1 MNRGARSQV
10 DLKRMRTVV
19 EVART
24 ESITTAAHTLGLTQS
39 AVSRTV
45 AELEQALGQRLF
57 ERTSRGIQITDAGQ
71 RLVARAKRLLTDVDD
86 LIADIAAAPHHV
98 TGRLRLGLGIT
109 GHHVS
114 GAIAAFAGRH
124 PEISMETTH
133 ASEQTLCPRLLHGEL
148 DLVIGSSSYLERWR
162 ELEVT
167 KLMRLRQACAVRQGH
182 PLTELAAPAEAEILS
197 YPIILPQSVEPSH
210 SDIARRY
217 SELGLPPLKPQ
228 YVTNSFELMLMLIKA
243 TDAFLL
249 MMHPDDDFGGM
260 AHCCALLRD
269 AVRIPAHFVSVARA
283 SQRPSTQVVGLFE
296 QALRAQFV
304 AAQAPAAG

>member
-24 ESITTAAHTLGLTQS
+24 ESITAAAHTLGLTQS

-45 AELEQALGQRLF
+45 AELETALGQRLF
-57 ERTSRGIQITDAGQ
+57 ERSSRGIQITDAGR
-71 RLVARAKRLLTDVDD
+71 RLVARAKRLLADVDD
-86 LIADIAAAPHHV
+86 LIDDISAASEHL

-109 GHHVS
+109 GHHLCN
-114 GAIAAFAGRH
+114 AIAAFAGRH
-124 PEISMETTH
+124 PEISLETTH

-162 ELEVT
+162 ELEVS
-167 KLMRLRQACAVRQGH
+167 KLMRLRQACVVRKEH
-182 PLTELAAPAEAEILS
+182 PLTVLAAPDEAQILS
-197 YPIILPQSVEPSH
+197 YPIVLPQSIEPSH

-217 SELGLPPLKPQ
+217 AELGLPPLQPQ
-228 YVTNSFELMLMLIKA
+228 YVTNSFELMLAVLKV

-249 MMHPDDDFGGM
+249 MLHPDDDFGGLER
-260 AHCCALLRD
+260 CYALLRD
-269 AVRIPAHFVSVARA
+269 AVRMPAHFVSVARA
-283 SQRPSTQVVGLFE
+283 SQRPRSQVVGLFE
-296 QALRAQFV
+296 QALREEFASV
-304 AAQAPAAG
+304 S

>member
-1 MNRGARSQV
+1 MSRGTRSQV

-24 ESITTAAHTLGLTQS
+24 ESITTAARTLGLTQS

-45 AELEQALGQRLF
+45 AELEAALGQRLF
-57 ERTSRGIQITDAGQ
+57 ERSSRGIQITDAGR
-71 RLVARAKRLLTDVDD
+71 RLVARAKRLLADVDD
-86 LIADIAAAPHHV
+86 LIADVSAAAHHV

-124 PEISMETTH
+124 PDISVETTH

-162 ELEVT
+162 ELDVT
-167 KLMRLRQACAVRQGH
+167 KLMHLHQACVVRKDH
-182 PLTELAAPAEAEILS
+182 PLTVSDAPDEADILR

-217 SELGLPPLKPQ
+217 AELGLSPLKPQ
-228 YVTNSFELMLMLIKA
+228 YVTNSFELMLMLIRA

-249 MMHPDDDFGGM
+249 MLHPDEDFGGM
-260 AHCCALLRD
+260 ARHCALFRD
-269 AVRIPAHFVSVARA
+269 AVRMPAHYVSVARV
-283 SQRPSTQVVGLFE
+283 SGRPLTQVVDLFA
-296 QALRAQFV
+296 QALRSDYNAAV
-304 AAQAPAAG
+304 A

>member
-45 AELEQALGQRLF
+45 AELETALGQRLF
-57 ERTSRGIQITDAGQ
+57 DRSSRGIQITDAGR
-71 RLVARAKRLLTDVDD
+71 RLVARAKRLLADVDD
-86 LIADIAAAPHHV
+86 LIADVSAPSHHV

-109 GHHVS
+109 GHHVCD
-114 GAIAAFAGRH
+114 AIAAFAGRH
-124 PEISMETTH
+124 PDISVETTH
-133 ASEQTLCPRLLHGEL
+133 ASEQTLCPRLVHGEL

-167 KLMRLRQACAVRQGH
+167 KLMRLRQACVVRKGH
-182 PLTELAAPAEAEILS
+182 PLTEKAAPDETEILS

-210 SDIARRY
+210 SDLSRRY
-217 SELGLPPLKPQ
+217 AELGLPPLQPQ
-228 YVTNSFELMLMLIKA
+228 YVTNSFELMLALIRV

-249 MMHPDDDFGGM
+249 MLHPKDDFGGM
-260 AHCCALLRD
+260 EGHWALLRD
-269 AVRIPAHFVSVARA
+269 AVRIPDHFVSVARVG
-283 SQRPSTQVVGLFE
+283 QRPLTQVVALFE
-296 QALRAQFV
+296 QALCGAYE
-304 AAQAPAAG
+304 AAPSP

>member
-45 AELEQALGQRLF
+45 AELETALGQRLF
-57 ERTSRGIQITDAGQ
+57 ERSSRGIQITDAGR
-71 RLVARAKRLLTDVDD
+71 RLVARAKRLLADVDD
-86 LIADIAAAPHHV
+86 LIADVSAPSHLV

-109 GHHVS
+109 GHHVCE
-114 GAIAAFAGRH
+114 AIAAFAGRH
-124 PEISMETTH
+124 PDISVETTH

-167 KLMRLRQACAVRQGH
+167 KLMRLRQACVVRKDH
-182 PLTELAAPAEAEILS
+182 PLTALAAPDEAEILT

-217 SELGLPPLKPQ
+217 AELGLPPLKPQ
-228 YVTNSFELMLMLIKA
+228 YVTNSFELMLALIRV

-249 MMHPDDDFGGM
+249 MLHPHEDFGGM
-260 AHCCALLRD
+260 ARHWALLRD
-269 AVRIPAHFVSVARA
+269 VVRIPDHFVSVARA
-283 SQRPSTQVVGLFE
+283 GQRPLTQVVELFE
-296 QALRAQFV
+296 QALVGEFANAQV
-304 AAQAPAAG
+304 QS

>member
-45 AELEQALGQRLF
+45 AELETALGQRLF
-57 ERTSRGIQITDAGQ
+57 ERSSRGIQITDAGR
-71 RLVARAKRLLTDVDD
+71 RLVARAKRVLADVDD
-86 LIADIAAAPHHV
+86 LIADVSAPSHHI

-109 GHHVS
+109 GHHACD
-114 GAIAAFAGRH
+114 AIAAFAGRH
-124 PEISMETTH
+124 PEISIETTH

-162 ELEVT
+162 ELDVT
-167 KLMRLRQACAVRQGH
+167 KLMRLRQACVLRPGH
-182 PLTELAAPAEAEILS
+182 PLTTSAAPDEAEILS

-217 SELGLPPLKPQ
+217 AELGLPPLKPQ
-228 YVTNSFELMLMLIKA
+228 YVTNSFELMLALIRV

-249 MMHPDDDFGGM
+249 MLHPKDDFGGM
-260 AHCCALLRD
+260 EHHWVLMRD
-269 AVRIPAHFVSVARA
+269 AVRIPDHFVSVARA
-283 SQRPSTQVVGLFE
+283 GQRPASQVVGLFE
-296 QALRAQFV
+296 QALRDEFV
-304 AAQAPAAG
+304 VSPPR